1 MAIKN
6 NHKKGKKI
14 VKLSCALHKLLI
26 GIYTY
31 YKSLRACLVNCNG
44 NDIEISRGV
53 HHTAQTA
60 KTAPKPLA
68 KWHNHTAPQVIVHRT
83 TPHRIV

>member
-14 VKLSCALHKLLI
+14 VKLSLLI

-60 KTAPKPLA
+60 KTTPKPLA
-68 KWHNHTAPQVIVHRT
+68 KWHNHTAPQVIVHHT

>member
-14 VKLSCALHKLLI
+14 VKLSLLI

-44 NDIEISRGV
+44 NYIEISRGV
-53 HHTAQTA
+53 HHTA
-60 KTAPKPLA
+60 KTALKPPA
-68 KWHNHTAPQVIVHRT
+68 K
-83 TPHRIV
+83 

>member
-6 NHKKGKKI
+6 NHKRGKKI

-31 YKSLRACLVNCNG
+31 NKSLRACLVNCNG
-44 NDIEISRGV
+44 NYIEIGRGCSS
-53 HHTAQTA
+53 HRINRINRKNRT
-60 KTAPKPLA
+60 KTARKM
-68 KWHNHTAPQVIVHRT
+68 T
-83 TPHRIV
+83 

>member
-6 NHKKGKKI
+6 NHKRGKKI

-31 YKSLRACLVNCNG
+31 NKSLRACLVNCNG
-44 NDIEISRGV
+44 NYIEIGISIIRN
-53 HHTAQTA
+53 TRCC
-60 KTAPKPLA
+60 
-68 KWHNHTAPQVIVHRT
+68 NVILIIYLCSDNTRLEL
-83 TPHRIV
+83 